1 MNTQTFDQKYKSLNP
16 AQKKAVDAIDGP
28 VMVIAGP
35 GTGKTTI
42 LTLRIA
48 NILKRTDTPPSG
60 ILAITYTDAG
70 VKAMR
75 AKLREIIGNRAH
87 EIAIHTFH
95 SFAAA
100 MIAEYP
106 DHFLHLDGMAHM
118 SDVEQESLIRSIISK
133 PEFRELRPTGKPDAY
148 ISAIMRAI
156 DNAKREAQTPEMV
169 RKFAEKETERIK
181 KDDDSISTRGI
192 TKGKL
197 KAEAQERIEKCGR
210 TVLFS
215 QIYEKYEKDKREQ
228 KKMDFNDLLIE
239 LLVALRNDELFLR
252 LIQERFLYLLVDE
265 HQDTNDAQN
274 FIVAT
279 IAEFF
284 ETPNIFIVGDEK
296 QAIYRFQGASVE
308 NFLTLQKRWPTMQVI
323 SLDTNYRSHQG
334 ILDASFAM
342 IENNY
347 EGDEHKDL
355 RVRLTA
361 GDKGKQRSKA
371 MPADRQEEKRKDGE
385 GLRKLDV
392 VTGENVSAIER
403 YLVVGLET
411 ILKEEPTATVAVITR
426 RNRDLERII
435 RLLESN
441 HIPVSSERSV
451 DIFHH
456 SVGALFFDLMEFL
469 ADYTRTDCLAKTIAA
484 GMWGISIDEAIPLI
498 KSLRSGQFQGLPL
511 ENQSKGSPWI
521 NKIPSLVRL
530 QRKMQEDSAV
540 AFLIHAAESSGFSTI
555 ASRDPAAIHVWRG
568 IIALAES
575 LAREGNIQ
583 SPLDLIKAML
593 VYRQSAES
601 KTVKVSVGAPDLSI
615 SAMTAHGSKGLEFD
629 YVFMPYATEEA
640 WIGRTRGASFVLPE
654 KSASGNDIR
663 DTRRLFYVAL
673 TRAKKH
679 AVILTA
685 LEESDGKSLT
695 PLRFIAE
702 LDPKSV
708 AAASLPRFEAELP
721 RSDLGQIKVRDPISN
736 KMTAIAK
743 QVLLENGLSVTALN
757 HFLEC
762 PNKFLYLSILK
773 LPQAPSPAAEKGTA
787 MHYAISSIW
796 KEGDRTASHIQDVI
810 LEKAAEYLDTSFLAA
825 EEKESVKKDLFEDA
839 PAVAKAL
846 ESHFAVGRQAAIFT
860 ERWVKTVFD
869 TTPRATLGQN
879 GSPRTTMVSLDL
891 VEIPLHGKLD
901 AIIDAGNEIQ
911 VFDYKTREGMS
922 VNEIKGE
929 TKNST
934 GDYFRQLVFYR
945 ILLDD
950 EPRWRGKKITPA
962 LVFISPDKKGRCP
975 IVSLPIAHE
984 DIEKVKEQIQ
994 SVIDSVWSGGLVS
1007 SRCDDPDCE
1016 WCGLAKVSFD

>member
-1 MNTQTFDQKYKSLNP
+1 MNSQVFDQKYKSLNP
-16 AQKKAVDAIDGP
+16 AQKNAVDSIDGP

-48 NILKRTDTPPSG
+48 NILRKTDTPPSG

-75 AKLREIIGNRAH
+75 AKLRDIIGNRAH

-100 MIAEYP
+100 MISEYQ

-118 SDVEQESLIRSIISK
+118 SDVEQESLIRSIIAE
-133 PEFRELRPTGKPDAY
+133 PRFRELRPTSKPDAY

-156 DNAKREAQTPEMV
+156 DDAKREALTSEMV
-169 RKFAEKETERIK
+169 REFAEKEIERIK
-181 KDDDSISTRGI
+181 NDESSISTRGI

-197 KAEAQERIEKCGR
+197 KAEAEERIEKCKR
-210 TVLFS
+210 TMLFS
-215 QIYEKYEKDKREQ
+215 EVYERYEKDKREQ

-239 LLVALRNDELFLR
+239 LLVALRNDELFLH
-252 LIQERFLYLLVDE
+252 LVQERFLYLLVDE

-323 SLDTNYRSHQG
+323 SLEKNYRSHQRL
-334 ILDASFAM
+334 LDASFAM

-347 EGDEHKDL
+347 EGDEHKNL
-355 RVRLTA
+355 RIELT
-361 GDKGKQRSKA
+361 SNS
-371 MPADRQEEKRKDGE
+371 EEKP
-385 GLRKLDV
+385 RKLDV
-392 VTGENVSAIER
+392 ITGKNTSSIEK
-403 YLVVGLET
+403 YLVQELEK
-411 ILKEEPTATVAVITR
+411 ISKKEPEATVAIITR
-426 RNRDLERII
+426 RNRDLERVI

-456 SVGALFFDLMEFL
+456 PVGAIFFELIEFL
-469 ADYTRTDCLAKTIAA
+469 ADYTRTDCLAKTIVA
-484 GMWGISIDEAIPLI
+484 GMWNITIDEAIPLI
-498 KSLRSGQFQGLPL
+498 KSLRSGQVQGATLY
-511 ENQSKGSPWI
+511 K
-521 NKIPSLVRL
+521 KIPALARL
-530 QRKMQEDSAV
+530 QKKMQEDGAV
-540 AFLIHAAESSGFSTI
+540 AFLIHAAEISGFSAL
-555 ASRDPAAIHVWRG
+555 ASRYPAAIHVWRG
-568 IIALAES
+568 IVTLAES

-583 SPLDLIKAML
+583 SPLDLMKAML
-593 VYRQSAES
+593 TYRQSAES
-601 KTVKVSVGAPDLSI
+601 KTVKVSVGAPDLPI

-640 WIGRTRGASFVLPE
+640 WIGRMRGASFILPE
-654 KSASGNDIR
+654 KSTSGNDIH

-685 LEESDGKSLT
+685 IEESDGKSLT

-702 LDPKSV
+702 LDPGSV
-708 AAASLPRFEAELP
+708 AEMTLPRVEAELP
-721 RSDLGQIKVRDPISN
+721 RSKLVQTVNQDTDSD
-736 KMTAIAK
+736 KMTSIAK

-787 MHYAISSIW
+787 MHYAISSVW
-796 KEGDRTASHIQDVI
+796 KETNRTAKHVEEVI
-810 LEKAAEYLDTSFLAA
+810 LEKVAEYLDTSFLAA
-825 EEKESVKKDLFEDA
+825 SEKESVKGDLFDDA
-839 PAVAKAL
+839 PAVSKAL
-846 ESHFAVGRQAAIFT
+846 EPHFNVGSQAAIFT
-860 ERWVKTVFD
+860 ERWAKTVFEGKND
-869 TTPRATLGQN
+869 TEKVL
-879 GSPRTTMVSLDL
+879 
-891 VEIPLHGKLD
+891 IPLHGKLD
-901 AIIDAGNEIQ
+901 AIVDKGNELD

-929 TKNST
+929 TKNSN

-945 ILLDD
+945 ILLAD
-950 EPRWRGKKITPA
+950 ESRWKGKKITPA

-975 IVSLPIAHE
+975 IVSLPINTE
-984 DIEKVKEQIQ
+984 DIEKVKQQIQ
-994 SVIDSVWSGGLVS
+994 SVVDSLWSGKLVS
-1007 SRCDDPDCE
+1007 STCGDPDCE
-1016 WCGLAKVSFD
+1016 WCGLKRASFL

>member
-1 MNTQTFDQKYKSLNP
+1 MQAFDQKYKSLNP
-16 AQKKAVDAIDGP
+16 EQKKAVDAIDGP
-28 VMVIAGP
+28 IMVIAGP

-48 NILKRTDTPPSG
+48 NILKQTDTPPSG

-75 AKLREIIGNRAH
+75 AKLRDTIGNRAH

-100 MIAEYP
+100 MISEYP

-118 SDVEQESLIRSIISK
+118 SDVEQESLIRSIIAEPK
-133 PEFRELRPTGKPDAY
+133 FRELRPTGKPDAY
-148 ISAIMRAI
+148 ISAIMRAV
-156 DNAKREAQTPEMV
+156 DNSKREAQTSEIV
-169 RKFAEKETERIK
+169 REFAGKEVERIK
-181 KDDDSISTRGI
+181 NDENSISTRGI
-192 TKGKL
+192 TKGNL
-197 KAEAQERIEKCGR
+197 KAEAEERIEKCKR
-210 TVLFS
+210 TILFS
-215 QIYEKYEKDKREQ
+215 EVYERYEKDKREQ

-252 LIQERFLYLLVDE
+252 LVQERFLYLLVDE

-355 RVRLTA
+355 RIKLTA
-361 GDKGKQRSKA
+361 GGEKDK
-371 MPADRQEEKRKDGE
+371 RQNTKGKDGE
-385 GLRKLDV
+385 KIEIVNRNKEYQKEKTRKLDII
-392 VTGENVSAIER
+392 TGENTSSIEK
-403 YLVVGLET
+403 YMVQKLET
-411 ILKEEPTATVAVITR
+411 ILKEEPAATVAIITR
-426 RNRDLERII
+426 RNRDLERVI

-456 SVGALFFDLMEFL
+456 SVGMIFFDLMEFL
-469 ADYTRTDCLAKTIAA
+469 ADYTRTDSLARTIAT
-484 GMWGISIDEAIPLI
+484 GMWGISINEAVPLI
-498 KSLRSGQFQGLPL
+498 RSLKSSTRVVLVPTEQY
-511 ENQSKGSPWI
+511 KGSPCI
-521 NKIPSLVRL
+521 DQIPALARL
-530 QRKMQEDSAV
+530 QRKMQEDGAV
-540 AFLIHAAESSGFSTI
+540 AFLVHAAEISGFS
-555 ASRDPAAIHVWRG
+555 ALAGRDPAAIHVWRG
-568 IIALAES
+568 VVTLAES

-583 SPLDLIKAML
+583 SPLDLMKAML
-593 VYRQSAES
+593 TYRQSAES

-629 YVFMPYATEEA
+629 YVFLPYATEEA
-640 WIGRTRGASFVLPE
+640 WIGRTRGTSFVLPE
-654 KSASGNDIR
+654 KSTSGNDIR

-679 AVILTA
+679 AAILTA
-685 LEESDGKSLT
+685 LEEGDGKSLT

-702 LDPKSV
+702 LDSSSV
-708 AAASLPRFEAELP
+708 AEMTLPRVEAELP
-721 RSDLGQIKVRDPISN
+721 RSDLVQTKMRSMYQDQIYVQSA
-736 KMTAIAK
+736 KMTSIAK
-743 QVLLENGLSVTALN
+743 QVLLEKGLSVTALN

-762 PNKFLYLSILK
+762 PSKFLYLSILK

-787 MHYAISSIW
+787 MHYAISSVW
-796 KEGDRTASHIQDVI
+796 KEGNRTAERVQEII
-810 LEKAAEYLDTSFLAA
+810 LAKVAEYLDTSFLAA
-825 EEKESVKKDLFEDA
+825 SEKESVKGDLFKDA
-839 PAVAKAL
+839 PAVAKSL
-846 ESHFAVGRQAAIFT
+846 EQHFSVGSQSVIYT
-860 ERWVKTVFD
+860 ERWAKTVFEGKND
-869 TTPRATLGQN
+869 TEKVL
-879 GSPRTTMVSLDL
+879 
-891 VEIPLHGKLD
+891 IPIHGKLD
-901 AIIDAGNEIQ
+901 TIVDKGNELD

-945 ILLDD
+945 ILLAD
-950 EPRWRGKKITPA
+950 ESRWKGKKITPA

-975 IVSLPIAHE
+975 IVALPILPE
-984 DIEKVKEQIQ
+984 DIDKVKQDIQ
-994 SVIDSVWSGGLVS
+994 GVIDSVWSGKLVS
-1007 SRCDDPDCE
+1007 STCDDPDCE
-1016 WCGLAKVSFD
+1016 WCGLKRASFL